1 MDNGSKDVE
10 QRLRIEGMHCAGCA
24 QAVKKAL
31 LNVPGVTS
39 ASVNLLT
46 EQAAVTHSQDVS
58 TEKLQAAIEAAGYE
72 AIPVVPSESARR
84 LVLPIEGMTCASCV
98 HTVEKAVA
106 SIPGVERVSV
116 NLSTEQATVSFSSEV
131 SPGTI
136 EDAVQAAGYRVGKM
150 DASDSAKED
159 AIARD
164 LRHLKEARQRM
175 TLAWALVAPILVWMI
190 PEMAFGIM
198 WPTPLV
204 FHVGMVILAA
214 PVLLSAGWPTI
225 CAGAR
230 ALFQRSPTMDTLIA
244 LGTSASFATGFVA
257 VAGVLGAAPRLLNY
271 AGVSAMIM
279 AIHLTGRYIEILAK
293 GRASQ
298 AIKRLLTLGAKT
310 ACVKRDGTEVEI
322 PIDTVSVGDLMIVR
336 PGEKIP
342 TDGVIEAGN
351 SHVDESLVTGESM
364 PVKRGPDE
372 TVVGATINGEGLLRV
387 RATGV
392 GEETFLAQVIRMV
405 EEAQGSKVPIQA
417 FADRVTA
424 IFVPV
429 ILVIALVT
437 LVLWLAFP
445 NELGS
450 LSLAVSRILP
460 WVNPALSPL
469 SLSLFAAIAVLVIAC
484 PCALGL
490 ATPTALMVGTGL
502 GAQNGVLIRSGEA
515 IQTMNHVTTVVFDKT
530 GTITEGVPGVT
541 DLIVERGVSE
551 EELLRLAASV
561 EVGSEHPIGKAIVNE
576 ARLRKLDLLS
586 VVGFVAVP
594 GKGVQGQVNG
604 KDILIGT
611 REFAVENQ
619 SVYAK
624 AEEHLSRLQSQ
635 AKTVVL
641 VGMEGES
648 LLGIIAVADR
658 IKPDAVTTVA
668 ELNKLG
674 LKPVMLTGDNKE
686 TAQAIAGS
694 VGIDHIMAELLPG
707 DKVAAVERL
716 QKEGEVVAMVGDGIN
731 DAPALKAA
739 NVGIAIGT
747 GTDVAIEA
755 ADITLTAGDLSSAVK
770 AVRLSRATFRK
781 IRQNL
786 FWAFF
791 YNVVAI
797 PIAILGLLHPLIAEA
812 AMAFSS
818 INVVTNA
825 NRLRRANIRP
835 RLR

>member
-1 MDNGSKDVE
+1 
-10 QRLRIEGMHCAGCA
+10 
-24 QAVKKAL
+24 
-31 LNVPGVTS
+31 
-39 ASVNLLT
+39 
-46 EQAAVTHSQDVS
+46 
-58 TEKLQAAIEAAGYE
+58 
-72 AIPVVPSESARR
+72 
-84 LVLPIEGMTCASCV
+84 
-98 HTVEKAVA
+98 
-106 SIPGVERVSV
+106 V
-116 NLSTEQATVSFSSEV
+116 NLSTEQATVSFSSDV
-131 SPGTI
+131 SLGTI
-136 EDAVQAAGYRVGKM
+136 EDVVQAAGYRVGKM
-150 DASDSAKED
+150 SASDRTGED

-164 LRHLKEARQRM
+164 LRHLKEGRQRM

-190 PEMAFGIM
+190 PEMALGIM
-198 WPTPLV
+198 WPSPLV
-204 FHVGMVILAA
+204 FHVGMIVLAA
-214 PVLLSAGWPTI
+214 PVLLIAGWPTI
-225 CAGAR
+225 RGGAK
-230 ALFQRSPTMDTLIA
+230 ALFHRSPTMDTLIA

-257 VAGVLGAAPRLLNY
+257 IAGELGVAPKLLNY
-271 AGVSAMIM
+271 AGVAAMIM
-279 AIHLTGRYIEILAK
+279 GIHLTGRYIETLAR
-293 GRASQ
+293 GRTSQ

-310 ACVKRDGTEVEI
+310 AHVLWDDAEVEV
-322 PIDTVSVGDLMIVR
+322 PIDTVSVGDLMVVR

-342 TDGVIEAGN
+342 TDGMIETGD
-351 SHVDESLVTGESM
+351 SHIDESLVTGESM
-364 PVKRGPDE
+364 PVRRGPGDA
-372 TVVGATINGEGLLRV
+372 VVGATVNGESLLRV

-429 ILVIALVT
+429 ILGIAVVT
-437 LVLWLAFP
+437 LILWLVFP

-450 LSLAVSRILP
+450 LSLAASRILP

-469 SLSLFAAIAVLVIAC
+469 SLALFAAIAVLVIAC

-515 IQTMNHVTTVVFDKT
+515 IQTMNRVTTVVFDKT

-541 DLIVERGVSE
+541 ALVAWGDTSE
-551 EELLRLAASV
+551 EELLRFAASV

-576 ARLRKLDLLS
+576 ARSRKLDLLP
-586 VVGFVAVP
+586 VDEFVAVP

-604 KDILIGT
+604 MDILIGT
-611 REFAVENQ
+611 REFAAEKQ
-619 SVYAK
+619 SVS
-624 AEEHLSRLQSQ
+624 AEVEKRLGRLQSQ

-641 VGMEGES
+641 VGIEGES

-658 IKPDAVTTVA
+658 IKPDAVAAVA
-668 ELNKLG
+668 ELRKLG
-674 LKPVMLTGDNKE
+674 LKPVMLTGDNE
-686 TAQAIAGS
+686 ATAQAIAGS
-694 VGIDHIMAELLPG
+694 AGIDQIMAELLPA
-707 DKVAAVERL
+707 DKVAAIERL
-716 QKEGEVVAMVGDGIN
+716 QRKGEIVAMVGDGIN

-755 ADITLTAGDLSSAVK
+755 ADITLTAGELSAAVK

-797 PIAILGLLHPLIAEA
+797 PIAMLGLLHPLIAEA

-825 NRLRRANIRP
+825 NRLRRADIRP

>member
-1 MDNGSKDVE
+1 MDDGRKNVE
-10 QRLRIEGMHCAGCA
+10 QRLKIEGMHCAGCA
-24 QAVKKAL
+24 QAVEKAIL
-31 LNVPGVTS
+31 KVTGVTS

-46 EQAAVTHSQDVS
+46 EQATVIHGQDVS
-58 TEKLQAAIEAAGYE
+58 TEKLQVAVEAAGYK
-72 AIPVVPSESARR
+72 ATPVAPSEPARR
-84 LVLPIEGMTCASCV
+84 LVVPIEGMTCASCV

-106 SIPGVERVSV
+106 DVPGVERVSV
-116 NLSTEQATVSFSSEV
+116 NLTTEQATVSLSSEV
-131 SPGTI
+131 SLSAI

-150 DASDSAKED
+150 DASDSTKED

-164 LRHLKEARQRM
+164 LRHLKEAKRRM
-175 TLAWALVAPILVWMI
+175 TLAWALVGPILVWMI
-190 PEMAFGIM
+190 PEMALGIM
-198 WPTPLV
+198 WPSPLV
-204 FHVGMVILAA
+204 FHVGMTVLAT
-214 PVLLSAGWPTI
+214 PLLLIAGWPTVR
-225 CAGAR
+225 AGAK
-230 ALFQRSPTMDTLIA
+230 ALFHRSPTMDTLIA

-257 VAGVLGAAPRLLNY
+257 IAGELGVAPKLLNY

-279 AIHLTGRYIEILAK
+279 AIHLTGRYIETLAK

-298 AIKRLLTLGAKT
+298 AIKRLLKLGAKT
-310 ACVKRDGTEVEI
+310 ARVLRDGTEMEVS
-322 PIDTVSVGDLMIVR
+322 IDAVTVGDLMIVR

-342 TDGVIEAGN
+342 TDGVIESGE
-351 SHVDESLVTGESM
+351 SHLDESLVTGESM
-364 PVKRGPDE
+364 PVRRGPGDA
-372 TVVGATINGEGLLRV
+372 VVGATVNGEGLLHI

-392 GEETFLAQVIRMV
+392 GKETFLAQVIRMV

-429 ILVIALVT
+429 ILVIALLT

-445 NELGS
+445 DALGS
-450 LSLAVSRILP
+450 LGLAASRILP

-469 SLSLFAAIAVLVIAC
+469 LLALFAAIAVLVIAC

-502 GAQNGVLIRSGEA
+502 GARNGVLIRSGEA
-515 IQTMNHVTTVVFDKT
+515 IQTMNQVTTIVFDKT

-541 DLIVERGVSE
+541 DLIAQGEASE

-576 ARLRKLDLLS
+576 ARSRKLDLLS
-586 VVGFVAVP
+586 VEEFVAVP
-594 GKGVQGQVNG
+594 GKGVRGRVDG
-604 KDILIGT
+604 RGILIGT
-611 REFAVENQ
+611 REFATENQ
-619 SVYAK
+619 SDPTK
-624 AEEHLSRLQSQ
+624 AEEHLFRLQSQ

-641 VGMEGES
+641 VGIEGEN

-658 IKPDAVTTVA
+658 IKPDAVAAVR
-668 ELNKLG
+668 ELRQLG
-674 LKPVMLTGDNKE
+674 LKPVMLTGDNE
-686 TAQAIAGS
+686 ATAQAIAGS
-694 VGIDHIMAELLPG
+694 AGIEQVMAELLPG
-707 DKVAAVERL
+707 DKVAAIEGL

-755 ADITLTAGDLSSAVK
+755 ADITLTAGDLSAAVK

-797 PIAILGLLHPLIAEA
+797 PIAMLGLLHPLIAEA